1 MNPIWDQTS
10 FKIKLYKMPMNKI
23 IFKIWLDAKRSHLK
37 HSNEMDI
44 LYSKEFIKGQ
54 QALLDEIEEDFNLEE
69 VKEEVDYHIENN
81 F

>member
-1 MNPIWDQTS
+1 
-10 FKIKLYKMPMNKI
+10 MNKI